1 MRSLRIVIGALCLL
15 ASAHLTHGKKNEQ
28 TPPAATGS
36 NPKTKTMGTAGHHG
50 PYEAVGQMLKEEK
63 KKSQFFSLLKQL
75 KEVKNAKT
83 SCDATCIATR
93 KNLNDQIHT
102 VVGETAFAKYHS
114 IHLAQAQNYKNT
126 HPAAG
131 AQPAPAG
138 QKSKA
143 GSSSTGGS
151 SAKKTD
157 GVTKKK
163 KPAGPTP

>member
-1 MRSLRIVIGALCLL
+1 MCHSDPSCRLRVAPYVPRCLAIGC
-15 ASAHLTHGKKNEQ
+15 S
-28 TPPAATGS
+28 
-36 NPKTKTMGTAGHHG
+36 
-50 PYEAVGQMLKEEK
+50 
-63 KKSQFFSLLKQL
+63 
-75 KEVKNAKT
+75 VKNAKT